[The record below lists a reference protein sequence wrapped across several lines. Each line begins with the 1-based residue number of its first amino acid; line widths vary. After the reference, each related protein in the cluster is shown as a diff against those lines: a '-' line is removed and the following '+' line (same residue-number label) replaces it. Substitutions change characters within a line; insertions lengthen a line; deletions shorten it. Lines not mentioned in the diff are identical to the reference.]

1 MARARRD
8 RIADGAARL
17 VTGTALV
24 VPSGDRTIGDLIAES
39 GLRRDV
45 VYQHPEVVR
54 RFQQQVAEQVATAD
68 ATRAVIERRRSLQV
82 ENDCLAAELAD
93 ERTVRHR
100 LETIMS
106 SFTEELGQ
114 LRRALLAIQ
123 ELARG

>member
-1 MARARRD
+1 MTD
-8 RIADGAARL
+8 
-17 VTGTALV
+17 TASV
-24 VPSGDRTIGDLIAES
+24 VPLGDRTIGDLIAES

-45 VYQHPEVVR
+45 VYQHSGAVR
-54 RFQQQVAEQVATAD
+54 RFQQQVAEQVSTAD

-82 ENDCLAAELAD
+82 ENDCLAAELED